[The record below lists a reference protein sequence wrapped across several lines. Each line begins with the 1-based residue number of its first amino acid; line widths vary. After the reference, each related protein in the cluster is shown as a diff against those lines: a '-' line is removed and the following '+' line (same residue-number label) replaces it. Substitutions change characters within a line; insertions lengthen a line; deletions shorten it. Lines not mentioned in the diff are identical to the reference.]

1 MILYRMS
8 KIRHA
13 GDLGGKGA
21 ELSGGRWNA
30 AGIPALYLAENV
42 SLAILETIVHCHYIG
57 DLHNRLLLS
66 VDVPEVSMQTLDR
79 ADLPDDWNSIPWN
92 RYTIEYGTRWLS
104 SGESLTLKVPS
115 AIVPNEHIYIVNP
128 RHVAHKNVK
137 IIKREIFRPD
147 NRLALL
153 KENNTK

>member
-13 GDLGGKGA
+13 EDLSGKGA

-30 AGIPALYLAENV
+30 AGVPALYLAENV

-66 VDVPEVSMQTLDR
+66 VDVPEASTQTIDR
-79 ADLPDDWNSIPWN
+79 DALPEDWNSIPWHGF
-92 RYTIEYGTRWLS
+92 TIERGTSWLR
-104 SGESLTLKVPS
+104 SGESLLLKVPS
-115 AIVPNEHIYIVNP
+115 AIVPQENIFIVNP
-128 RHVAHKNVK
+128 GHPGHKKVK
-137 IIKREIFRPD
+137 IIRREIFRPD

-153 KENNTK
+153 